1 MAEPENLVLEL
12 LREMRVDIRSIRE
25 ELSELR
31 DGQRDI
37 KEDIRG
43 LRVVQDSHTLKLD
56 FLEERGEMLRESTMT
71 ALGFAVDASER
82 KKKIETQIADLRER
96 VERLEKA
103 K

>member
-1 MAEPENLVLEL
+1 MAEPETLVLEL
-12 LREMRVDIRSIRE
+12 LREMRADIRSIRE

-31 DGQRDI
+31 EGQRGI

-56 FLEERGEMLRESTMT
+56 FLEDRGEMLRESTMT

>member
-12 LREMRVDIRSIRE
+12 LREMRADIRGV
-25 ELSELR
+25 R
-31 DGQRDI
+31 DEQ

-43 LRVVQDSHTLKLD
+43 LRSVVDSILLRLD
-56 FLEERGEMLRESTMT
+56 YFEERVEMLRESTMT

-82 KKKIETQIADLRER
+82 KKKIETQIAELRER

>member
-12 LREMRVDIRSIRE
+12 LREMRADIRSV
-25 ELSELR
+25 R
-31 DGQRDI
+31 DEQ

-43 LRVVQDSHTLKLD
+43 LRSVVDSILLRLD
-56 FLEERGEMLRESTMT
+56 YFEERVEMLRESTMT

-82 KKKIETQIADLRER
+82 KKKIETQIAELRER

>member
-12 LREMRVDIRSIRE
+12 LREMRADVRNV
-25 ELSELR
+25 R
-31 DGQRDI
+31 DEQ

-43 LRVVQDSHTLKLD
+43 VRNAVDSILLRLD
-56 FLEERGEMLRESTMT
+56 YFEEQVEMLRESTMT

-82 KKKIETQIADLRER
+82 KKKIETQLAELRER

>member
-12 LREMRVDIRSIRE
+12 LPEMRADIRGV
-25 ELSELR
+25 R
-31 DGQRDI
+31 DEQ

-43 LRVVQDSHTLKLD
+43 LRSVVDSILLRLD
-56 FLEERGEMLRESTMT
+56 YFEERVEMLRESTMT

-82 KKKIETQIADLRER
+82 KKKIETQIAELRER

>member
-12 LREMRVDIRSIRE
+12 LREMRADVRTV
-25 ELSELR
+25 R
-31 DGQRDI
+31 DEQ

-43 LRVVQDSHTLKLD
+43 VRNAIDSILLRLD
-56 FLEERGEMLRESTMT
+56 YFEERVEMLRESTMT

>member
-12 LREMRVDIRSIRE
+12 LREMRADMKD
-25 ELSELR
+25 LR
-31 DGQRDI
+31 NALHDDVH
-37 KEDIRG
+37 G
-43 LRVVQDSHTLKLD
+43 LRVVLDNHTLKLD
-56 FLEERGEMLRESTMT
+56 FLEECVEMLRESTMT

-82 KKKIETQIADLRER
+82 KKKIETQLAELRER